1 MSQQAGRDGVATILE
16 KLFLTIKFDILGTD
30 IVSVEITEDFVL
42 GKSSPIYHHASKKLS
57 CLTNRNPH
65 QHGSRSHQ
73 NGLDAILE
81 EASSPLSDYEL
92 GVFEDL
98 EIWVSFAEKRPTAI
112 KNFFGPKNFSSK
124 SFHFFGTFLQK
135 KNQWKLEELHDKQK
149 IKLSKHS
156 SMQKPWDCK
165 CQIIE
170 IGMQ

>member
-1 MSQQAGRDGVATILE
+1 MILIIFLFSFQAMSQQAGRDGVATILE

-98 EIWVSFAEKRPTAI
+98 EI
-112 KNFFGPKNFSSK
+112 
-124 SFHFFGTFLQK
+124 
-135 KNQWKLEELHDKQK
+135 
-149 IKLSKHS
+149 
-156 SMQKPWDCK
+156 
-165 CQIIE
+165 
-170 IGMQ
+170 